1 MNKLQSLH
9 KIQNVQRGDYFMIDE
24 ERTVE
29 TGNKVED
36 NTNDYLAA
44 IKELKQ
50 NSVDR
55 SEYDRLK
62 AENKKLIDAVVNGQV
77 AQETQQAVVHTRD
90 EINALRHELFDPEHD
105 LSNLEYVTKAIELRE
120 ALIEN
125 GEPDPFIPVGK
136 QISPSRDDI
145 EIAEKCAQVYKEC
158 IEFANGDSEV
168 FTNELMRRTKDVRIR

>member
-1 MNKLQSLH
+1 MVEEEK
-9 KIQNVQRGDYFMIDE
+9 NV
-24 ERTVE
+24 
-29 TGNKVED
+29 TGNQVED
-36 NTNDYLAA
+36 MTPDYLAA

-55 SEYDRLK
+55 SEYDKLK

-77 AQETQQAVVHTRD
+77 AQEEAQQVIHTKE
-90 EINALRHELFDPEHD
+90 EIAALRKELFDSDKD
-105 LSNLEYVTKAIELRE
+105 LSNLEYVSKAVELRD

-136 QISPSRDDI
+136 QISPTRDDI
-145 EIAEKCAQVYKEC
+145 EIAEKVAQVYKEC

-168 FTNELMRRTKDVRIR
+168 FTNELMRRTRDVRIR